1 MRDLLMDVRYA
12 LRGFRKT
19 PAFTLVAVVS
29 LALAIGANGF
39 VFAVLDT
46 VGLRPLEV
54 HDPQTLYQVRYGPRM
69 SGSNLTTSYPAFQDL
84 RRRNTS
90 FTDMIGLW
98 AYSEASLGG
107 PDAGPRIRGV
117 AVSGNYFDVLGVQP
131 QLGRLFHDADERGLQ
146 SAPYVVLSD
155 ASWRR
160 VFDADPGVVGTKVR
174 LNQQPFT
181 VIGVAA
187 PWFHGTERF
196 AWPDYWI
203 PIVNNLVG
211 TDDLQGREGR

>member
-69 SGSNLTTSYPAFQDL
+69 SGSNLTTSYPAFLDL
-84 RRRNTS
+84 RQRNTS
-90 FTDMIGLW
+90 FSDMIGLW
-98 AYSEASLGG
+98 AYSQGSLGG
-107 PDAGPRIRGV
+107 PDAGPRVRGV
-117 AVSGNYFDVLGVQP
+117 AVSANYFDMLGVQP
-131 QLGRLFHDADERGLQ
+131 QVGRLFHGADDRGPD
-146 SAPYVVLSD
+146 SAPYLVLSD
-155 ASWRR
+155 ALWRSA
-160 VFDADPGVVGTKVR
+160 FGADPGAVGKTVR
-174 LNQQPFT
+174 LNDRPLT
-181 VIGVAA
+181 VIGVA
-187 PWFHGTERF
+187 PPSFHGTERF
-196 AWPDYWI
+196 SWPDYWM
-203 PIVNNLVG
+203 PIVNVG
-211 TDDLQGREGR
+211 ADE